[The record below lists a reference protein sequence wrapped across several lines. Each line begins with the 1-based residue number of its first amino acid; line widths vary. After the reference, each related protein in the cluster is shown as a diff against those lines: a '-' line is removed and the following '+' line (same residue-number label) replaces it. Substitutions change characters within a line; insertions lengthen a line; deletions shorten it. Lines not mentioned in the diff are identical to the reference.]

1 MSYEEILEWMYRQI
15 PMYQRDGSATYKIDL
30 ETTEQLDARFGHPHQ
45 YFKTIHVGGTNGK
58 GSVSHILASVL
69 QSAGY
74 RTGLYTSPHLKDFRE
89 RIRVNGEMI
98 EKGFVVD
105 FIREN
110 GDCFEALKSSF
121 FEMTVAM
128 AFQYFKEQ
136 KIDVAVVEVGLGGR
150 LDSTNIVD
158 PDLSVIT
165 NISLDHTRFLG
176 DTPEAIAG
184 EKAGIIKPSRP
195 VVIGEYQPAT
205 APVFNDKAQ
214 ECDAPI
220 YFADQEYRVEP
231 IPKEKPEE
239 AVYRVSRAGEVL
251 FETLRTDLTGSYQS
265 KNLATALKSIDILNS
280 LGYDLNRKSITDGLA
295 HVKQNTSLLGRW
307 HILQQSPLIICD
319 TAHNEAG
326 LAWNLR
332 ELKSMDVENLHFVL
346 GFVNDKDMD
355 TILPL
360 FPKSANYYF
369 TKADIP
375 RALNEQELKTKA
387 ATYGLRGDAFSDSAE
402 ALNEAKRQAQSD
414 DLIYVGGSTFLVSEV
429 I

>member
-1 MSYEEILEWMYRQI
+1 MTYEEILEWMYRQI
-15 PMYQRDGSATYKIDL
+15 PMFQRNGSATYKIDM
-30 ETTEQLDARFGHPHQ
+30 ETTEQLDARFGYPHQ
-45 YFKTIHVGGTNGK
+45 SFNTVHVGGTNGK

-69 QSAGY
+69 QTAGY

-89 RIRVNGEMI
+89 RIRVNGRMI
-98 EKGFVVD
+98 EKDFVVD

-121 FEMTVAM
+121 FEMAVAM

-136 KIDVAVVEVGLGGR
+136 RVDVAVVEVGLGGR
-150 LDSTNIVD
+150 LDSTNIVY

-176 DTPEAIAG
+176 DTLEAIAG

-195 VVIGEYQPAT
+195 VVIGEYQSAT
-205 APVFNDKAQ
+205 APVFKDRAQ
-214 ECDAPI
+214 ECNAPVC
-220 YFADQEYRVEP
+220 FADKEYRVEP
-231 IPKEKPEE
+231 LTKEKPGE
-239 AVYRVSRAGEVL
+239 AIYRVSRAGEVL
-251 FETLRTDLTGSYQS
+251 FEKLRTDLTGSYQS
-265 KNLATALKSIDILNS
+265 KNLATALKTIDILNS
-280 LGYDLNRKSITDGLA
+280 LDYGLSRKSITDGLA
-295 HVKQNTSLLGRW
+295 HVKRNTALLGRW
-307 HILQQSPLIICD
+307 HVLQQSPLIICD

-326 LAWNLR
+326 LEWNLR
-332 ELKSMDVENLHFVL
+332 ELKSMDIQNLHFVL
-346 GFVNDKDMD
+346 GFVNDKDLD

-360 FPKSANYYF
+360 FPKTASYYF

-375 RALNEQELKTKA
+375 RALNEQKLEAKA
-387 ATYGLRGDAFSDSAE
+387 GEYGLMGNAFPRSAQALEE
-402 ALNEAKRQAQSD
+402 ARQQAGPN